1 MFKINNCSNQI
12 KYSILLYVIIIT
24 FYILLRPTLSFNENG
39 SLKDFGT
46 SNDKQTS
53 IFPLWL
59 ICFLFAI
66 FSYYIII
73 FICNIRKKS

>member
-12 KYSILLYVIIIT
+12 KYSMLLYIIIVT
-24 FYILLRPTLSFNENG
+24 IYILLRPSLSFNTNG
-39 SLKDFGT
+39 SLKEFGT
-46 SNDKQTS
+46 SNDKHTS
-53 IFPLWL
+53 IFPLWI
-59 ICFLFAI
+59 ICVLFSI

>member
-12 KYSILLYVIIIT
+12 KYSILFYIVIITI
-24 FYILLRPTLSFNENG
+24 YILLRPSLSFNENG
-39 SLKDFGT
+39 SLKEFGT

-53 IFPLWL
+53 IFPLWV

-66 FSYYIII
+66 FSYYIVI